1 MLMQMIKIIILFA
14 IFILSNFIGRTISL
28 KYKYR
33 LEELK
38 EMKSMLN
45 IFKTKIKFT
54 YETIPEIFDEISKKT
69 NSNIGKIF
77 FNAKE
82 YMEKGNTADDS
93 WKMSIK
99 ETKNNLNEEDK
110 NTLNI
115 MSKMLG
121 ESDVEG
127 QVSQID
133 ITLNFL
139 EEQIEEAMQEK
150 NKNERLYKKLGTIM
164 GLGLVIILV

>member
-1 MLMQMIKIIILFA
+1 MQMIKIVILFA
-14 IFILSNFIGRTISL
+14 IFILSNFIGKTISS

-38 EMKSMLN
+38 EMKSMLD

-54 YETIPEIFDEISKKT
+54 YETIPEIFDDISKRV
-69 NSNIGKIF
+69 SSDIGKIF
-77 FNAKE
+77 LNAKQH
-82 YMEKGNTADDS
+82 MENRTTAEKS
-93 WKMSIK
+93 WEMAIS
-99 ETKNNLNEEDK
+99 ESENNLNEEDK
-110 NTLNI
+110 KTLSI

-121 ESDVEG
+121 ESDVDG

-139 EEQIEEAMQEK
+139 EGQIEDAKQEK
-150 NKNERLYKKLGTIM
+150 DKNERLYKKLGTIM
-164 GLGLVIILV
+164 GLALVIILV